1 MTSSH
6 LRQRIKVFLI
16 YLSDDW
22 NKEYLTL
29 PFSMSDLSEHLG
41 ADRSALY
48 REIARL
54 KEEGFLE
61 WDGRDIHIIDNDF

>member
-1 MTSSH
+1 
-6 LRQRIKVFLI
+6 
-16 YLSDDW
+16 
-22 NKEYLTL
+22 
-29 PFSMSDLSEHLG
+29 MSDLSEHLG